1 MTEKQYDIYSFET
14 DTLPVNFDAGQLSEI
29 RGRNIRSA
37 TCRVINDGKAGYTAS
52 NTLPEDK
59 MIQNATEIARYG
71 KEINIELPTPSKL
84 DKVNVY
90 SQRTVDLTSAEMV
103 DWGRRI
109 IDGVTSGIGA
119 DLPIEVGIERTL
131 SRYSLNN
138 SEGISYDHK
147 YSEVSAYC
155 SLTDAV
161 EGDIHTVFDLDY
173 SWNAGD
179 IGIDAIIKF
188 MVEFYKKGQQTT
200 TVKTGKMPV
209 LLHPYALTQFLE
221 PFIVGINGE
230 QVKYG
235 TSPLTDKLGE
245 PIFGERVTLYDD
257 PFWADSPG
265 SAPFDGEGLVAR
277 KRSLVE
283 NGVLKSFNHSLETA
297 KAVGDEPTGGAIRTA
312 SGKPMPGLFNL
323 MMEPGET
330 AFQDMLASVDNGL
343 FLRYLSGSGQANVL
357 AGEFSMGIYSGY
369 LIENGEITKRLKNV
383 MVAGNVYDVFKQVV
397 DISAERFKC
406 FGANAALL
414 PYVLL
419 DDVSVAGN

>member
-1 MTEKQYDIYSFET
+1 MAGKQYDIYSYET

-37 TCRVINDGKAGYTAS
+37 TCRVINDGKAGYAAS
-52 NTLPEDK
+52 NTLPEEK
-59 MIQNATEIARYG
+59 MIENATEIARYG
-71 KEINIELPTPSKL
+71 KEINIELPTPNEL
-84 DKVNVY
+84 DKVDVY
-90 SQRTVDLTSAEMV
+90 SERTVELTSAEMV

-109 IDGVTSGIGA
+109 IDGIGKGIGKK
-119 DLPIEVGIERTL
+119 LPIDVEIERTV
-131 SRYSLNN
+131 SDYSLRN
-138 SEGISYDHK
+138 SEGISYGHK
-147 YSEVSAYC
+147 YTEVSAFC
-155 SLTDAV
+155 SLTDAA

-173 SWNAGD
+173 SWDASEID
-179 IGIDAIIKF
+179 INAIINF
-188 MVEFYKKGQQTT
+188 MVEFYKKGQETT

-209 LLHPYALTQFLE
+209 LLHPYALTQFLG

-230 QVKYG
+230 QIKYG

-245 PIFGERVTLYDD
+245 PIFSERVTLYDD

-297 KAVGDEPTGGAIRTA
+297 KEVGDEPTGGAIRSA
-312 SGKPMPGLFNL
+312 SGKPVPGLFNL

-330 AFQDMLASVDNGL
+330 TFNDMLASVDNGL

-369 LIENGEITKRLKNV
+369 MIENGEITKRLKNV
-383 MVAGNVYDVFKQVV
+383 MVAGNVYDVFKQVA
-397 DISAERFKC
+397 DISAERLKC